1 LRPHGGSARPPG
13 APGSTPIPG
22 RGDAMKKIINVIDRI
37 SGCGGWTAGGMM
49 VVALAIG
56 ISEIVARYVFGKTL
70 YIADE
75 YSGYLMAMLTFIG
88 LSYTLRE
95 RGHIRMMFLV
105 HFLKGRSR
113 TIFNMVCMLVGLVF
127 CVGLVWF
134 TGEFFWDS
142 VVNRT
147 QSMQITET
155 YLAIPQVFLP
165 IGSFFLL
172 LQFLAEFLKGVAV
185 LKNDTTGL
193 RILEETDELG
203 R

>member
-1 LRPHGGSARPPG
+1 
-13 APGSTPIPG
+13 
-22 RGDAMKKIINVIDRI
+22 MKRIVNAIDRI
-37 SGCGGWTAGGMM
+37 SGFGGWTAGVMM
-49 VVALAIG
+49 VLALAIG

-75 YSGYLMAMLTFIG
+75 YSGYLMAMLTFLG
-88 LSYTLRE
+88 LAYTLRE

-105 HFLKGRSR
+105 HFLKGRTR
-113 TIFNMVCMLVGLVF
+113 TIFNMGCMLVGIIF
-127 CVGLVWF
+127 CAGLAWF

-155 YLAIPQVFLP
+155 YLAIPQAFLP

-172 LQFLAEFLKGVAV
+172 LQFLAEFLKGLAV
-185 LKNDTTGL
+185 LTQDTAGL

>member
-1 LRPHGGSARPPG
+1 
-13 APGSTPIPG
+13 
-22 RGDAMKKIINVIDRI
+22 MKTFINAIDRI
-37 SGCGGWTAGGMM
+37 SGFGGWTAGVLM
-49 VVALAIG
+49 VAALVIG
-56 ISEIVARYVFGKTL
+56 ISEIVTRYAFGKTL
-70 YIADE
+70 YVADE
-75 YSGYLMAMLTFIG
+75 YSGYLMAMLTFLG
-88 LSYTLRE
+88 LAYTLRE
-95 RGHIRMMFLV
+95 RGHIRMMFVV
-105 HFLKGRSR
+105 HFLKGRR
-113 TIFNMVCMLVGLVF
+113 RVIFNMICMSVGFLF
-127 CVGLVWF
+127 SLGLLRF

-155 YLAIPQVFLP
+155 YLAIPEVFLP

-185 LKNDTTGL
+185 LRGDTAGL

>member
-1 LRPHGGSARPPG
+1 
-13 APGSTPIPG
+13 
-22 RGDAMKKIINVIDRI
+22 
-37 SGCGGWTAGGMM
+37 M
-49 VVALAIG
+49 VLA
-56 ISEIVARYVFGKTL
+56 KTL

-75 YSGYLMAMLTFIG
+75 YSGYLMAMLTFLG
-88 LSYTLRE
+88 LGYTLRE

-105 HFLKGRSR
+105 HFLKGRR
-113 TIFNMVCMLVGLVF
+113 RVIFNMVCMVVGLVF
-127 CVGLVWF
+127 CAGLVLF

-142 VVNRT
+142 VVNQT

-165 IGSFFLL
+165 IGSFFLM
-172 LQFLAEFLKGVAV
+172 LQFLSEFLKGIAM
-185 LKNDTTGL
+185 LRQDTAGL